1 MVWYELY
8 MVHGAGE
15 KERYGIRVWFSMGMM
30 QGTVMAWKGMVW
42 YGKVQYTWTEKY
54 GRV

>member
-1 MVWYELY
+1 MNCTHGTWCRGKGKVRDKSMVQYG
-8 MVHGAGE
+8 HDAGDSNGM
-15 KERYGIRVWFSMGMM
+15 ERN
-30 QGTVMAWKGMVW
+30 GMVW